1 MFLDEHEI
9 IEDLLLY
16 HMSESAKT
24 ALKTTS
30 KLLLQTYHSGLTTSI
45 IDYYELANVANPHTE
60 LNDPTANNHPDMMA
74 WRILLSIWTRLNGK

>member
-9 IEDLLLY
+9 VEDLLLY
-16 HMSESAKT
+16 QMSESAKN

-30 KLLLQTYHSGLTTSI
+30 KLLLENFHSGLTTSI
-45 IDYYELANVANPHTE
+45 IDYYRLSASANPYTE
-60 LNDPTANNHPDMMA
+60 SNDPTANNHPDMMA